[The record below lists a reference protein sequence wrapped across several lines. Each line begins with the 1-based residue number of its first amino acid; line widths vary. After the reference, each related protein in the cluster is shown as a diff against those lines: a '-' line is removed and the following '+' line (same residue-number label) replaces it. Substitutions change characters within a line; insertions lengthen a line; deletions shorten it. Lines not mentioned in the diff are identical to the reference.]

1 MKERAAV
8 HFEQRYTMASERN
21 IHRGQGAQAQGG
33 KRQSIVGA
41 EEVEDLDSI
50 LF

>member
-1 MKERAAV
+1 M

-21 IHRGQGAQAQGG
+21 IHRGKSSTTQSGTH
-33 KRQSIVGA
+33 SIVGA
-41 EEVEDLDSI
+41 PLEDVQDLDSI